1 MLAEVAKLFCL
12 FSLFFPSIFI
22 KKKTDKTGKPSWL
35 LKLHHATINKG
46 VVKKKKSVG
55 GKRRRKEKR
64 KGRWRR
70 ERFSVQDGSSVKL

>member
-12 FSLFFPSIFI
+12 FSLFFFLHFYK

-46 VVKKKKSVG
+46 VVKKKSVG
-55 GKRRRKEKR
+55 ERGGGKKRGKDDGGEKGFLC
-64 KGRWRR
+64 KMA
-70 ERFSVQDGSSVKL
+70 LL